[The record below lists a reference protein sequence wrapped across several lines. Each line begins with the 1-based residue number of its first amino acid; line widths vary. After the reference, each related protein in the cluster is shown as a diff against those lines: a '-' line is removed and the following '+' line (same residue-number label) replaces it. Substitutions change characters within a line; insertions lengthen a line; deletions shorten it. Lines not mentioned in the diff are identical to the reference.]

1 MLTTLREEGRVGM
14 EEEPTGA
21 APGLAVLYGFLF
33 LCDSTAHSYRDWSR
47 GARRGWPAEGSDT
60 EQEGPKENRASG
72 SLYPPTRVAIPPHL
86 PLLSPASSQRGRGQ
100 GCWIPSLL

>member
-1 MLTTLREEGRVGM
+1 MNHLPAGLSEPKRGREALPRGAHHREEERVGM
-14 EEEPTGA
+14 EEEPTGV

-60 EQEGPKENRASG
+60 KQEGPKENRASG
-72 SLYPPTRVAIPPHL
+72 SLSPTTR
-86 PLLSPASSQRGRGQ
+86 LLIKPG
-100 GCWIPSLL
+100 